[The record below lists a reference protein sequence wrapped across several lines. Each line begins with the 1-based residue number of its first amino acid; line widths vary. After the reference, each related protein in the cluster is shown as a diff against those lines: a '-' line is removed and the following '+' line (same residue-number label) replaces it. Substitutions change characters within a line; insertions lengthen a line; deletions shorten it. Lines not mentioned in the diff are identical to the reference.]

1 MFENGDIMFKDY
13 DKYLSTSLKLYSFVL
28 LFVVILKIVGFDYFG
43 MDLSDPALLN
53 LNDFIM
59 KYHLENV
66 WYAISLYINVYIVIS
81 ITTNDN
87 SRKLKLYTLCCMP
100 IVGLLQYFKT
110 GSLIT
115 IIVDYFYVLILS
127 FIYLKICKR
136 KIKKENIANYFI
148 FFIIINTLFQLISIF
163 LRKGNVEVLMDK
175 FVINFIYNL
184 DYFIM
189 LIIFYKLYFRK
200 GVTSICTTVVYY
212 FSQKL
217 TSLKR
222 FQTNLL
228 KKSQNNKKKKEKEK
242 KEKDKVEVLSDRI
255 FIILSIFWNLFTLVL
270 IVLIAMINDTVI
282 ECIFITFSFW
292 ITKTVFGKAFHFNNV
307 LYCFIISNVTYY
319 LLNKITTPLGIS
331 IFIPIL
337 LGVGLS
343 YFTSK
348 FVKKS
353 YKPLYRGMPEELF
366 NETIINVVEKDSLK
380 YKICYDF
387 YILKESDLS
396 LSFKYNYSVAGI
408 RKIKER
414 VNEKIKRL

>member
-1 MFENGDIMFKDY
+1 MFKDY
-13 DKYLSTSLKLYSFVL
+13 SKYLSTSLKLYSFVL
-28 LFVVILKIVGFDYFG
+28 LVIVILKVVGFDYFG
-43 MDLSDPALLN
+43 MDLSNPALLN

-66 WYAISLYINVYIVIS
+66 WYVVSIFIYAYIIVGVTTNTNSKKLFLFILATLPLTVFLQVIKSNNMIFLLMDYVYLFFLSCVYLLITKQKIRKVNVTNYIV
-81 ITTNDN
+81 
-87 SRKLKLYTLCCMP
+87 
-100 IVGLLQYFKT
+100 
-110 GSLIT
+110 
-115 IIVDYFYVLILS
+115 
-127 FIYLKICKR
+127 
-136 KIKKENIANYFI
+136 
-148 FFIIINTLFQLISIF
+148 FFVVINTLLQLLSIVI
-163 LRKGNVEVLMDK
+163 RNDKIDILMDN
-175 FVINFIYNL
+175 FIVNFIYNL

-189 LIIFYKLYFRK
+189 VVIIHHLYFKK
-200 GVTSICTTVVYY
+200 GNESICITVASY

-222 FQTNLL
+222 FQTKLL
-228 KKSQNNKKKKEKEK
+228 KKSQNNKKKEKNEKE
-242 KEKDKVEVLSDRI
+242 ERDKTEILSDRI
-255 FIILSIFWNLFTLVL
+255 FIVLSIFWNLFTLAL
-270 IVLIAMINDTVI
+270 IVFISFINDTVI

-292 ITKTVFGKAFHFNNV
+292 ITKTVFGKAFHFDNV
-307 LYCFIISNVTYY
+307 LYCFIVSNVTYY
-319 LLNKITTPLGIS
+319 LLTKITTPLGIS

-366 NETIINVVEKDSLK
+366 DETILNVVEKDSTK
-380 YKICYDF
+380 YNICYDF

-396 LSFKYNYSVAGI
+396 LSFKYSYSVAGI

>member
-43 MDLSDPALLN
+43 MDINNPTLLN
-53 LNDFIM
+53 LNSFIM
-59 KYHLENV
+59 KYHLENI
-66 WYAISLYINVYIVIS
+66 WYAISMYINIYIVIS

-87 SRKLKLYTLCCMP
+87 SKKLKLYTLCCMP
-100 IVGLLQYFKT
+100 IAILKEYFV
-110 GSLIT
+110 INN
-115 IIVDYFYVLILS
+115 IIFVIIDYLYVLVLAL
-127 FIYLKICKR
+127 IYMLINKKKITKV
-136 KIKKENIANYFI
+136 NIGNYVL
-148 FFIIINTLFQLISIF
+148 FFVVINTLIQLLSIV
-163 LRKGNVEVLMDK
+163 LRTGEIKLYLDNFIV
-175 FVINFIYNL
+175 NFIYNL
-184 DYFIM
+184 DYFIII
-189 LIIFYKLYFRK
+189 IIFQKLYFMK
-200 GVTSICTTVVYY
+200 GVTNLCTKVVYY
-212 FSQKL
+212 SSQRL
-217 TSLKR
+217 ISLKR
-222 FQTNLL
+222 FPTKLL
-228 KKSQNNKKKKEKEK
+228 KRFQNSKKEKEK
-242 KEKDKVEVLSDRI
+242 EIEKSKTEIISDRI
-255 FIILSIFWNLFTLVL
+255 YTVLYIFWNLLTLAL
-270 IVLIAMINDTVI
+270 IVFISLINDTVI

-292 ITKTVFGKAFHFNNV
+292 ITKTVFGKAFHFDNV
-307 LYCFIISNVTYY
+307 LYCFIVSNLTYY
-319 LLNKITTPLGIS
+319 LLTKITSPLGIS

-387 YILKESDLS
+387 YILNESDLS